1 MIRREHEDAGES
13 SFRSSLF
20 GYGRGF
26 GASYVV
32 HHLLAEGV
40 FDALDRGAAWEEIAS
55 ERRFSLEL
63 FQAVLEFLT
72 VEGLL
77 RREGCDAGAVYR
89 LSEWGRAI
97 LPARGYLSLLV
108 GGYAQVFQHLPA
120 ILRGEPVRPD
130 GSSGGLARRAIA
142 KRDAVPLTREFVTR
156 HDPACR
162 SIVDLGCGDARYLIA
177 LAGALDGIRAVGVEP
192 DPAAHE
198 AGLEAVARAGLAH
211 RIDLVRC
218 EALDYRPGEPPGFVV
233 LGFVLQE
240 IVGEAGVFRTIELL
254 REIGERFR
262 GAKLLV
268 FEVDHAI
275 EDRATMRTEMGL
287 GFYNPYFMLH
297 PLTRQKLLP
306 CRVWEQVFS
315 EAGLRVL
322 ERRAVG
328 PEVDPTGLLVGYVL
342 EASR

>member
-55 ERRFSLEL
+55 ERRFQLEL

-89 LSEWGRAI
+89 LTEWGRAI

-120 ILRGEPVRPD
+120 ILRGEPIGPD
-130 GSSGGLARRAIA
+130 RRSGGLASGPIA
-142 KRDAVPLTREFVTR
+142 KLDTVRLTRELVTR
-156 HDPACR
+156 HDPDCR
-162 SIVDLGCGDARYLIA
+162 SIVDFCCGDARYLVA
-177 LAGALDGIRAVGVEP
+177 LSSAMDGIKAVGVEP
-192 DPAAHE
+192 DRAAYE

-211 RIDLVRC
+211 RIEIVRC
-218 EALDYRPGEPPGFVV
+218 EVLDYRPSEPPGFMV
-233 LGFVLQE
+233 LNFVLQE
-240 IVGEAGVFRTIELL
+240 IVGRSGIFRTIELL
-254 REIGERFR
+254 RAVGERLQ
-262 GAKLLV
+262 GTKLLV
-268 FEVDHAI
+268 FEIDHAI
-275 EDRATMRTEMGL
+275 EDRATMRTEVGL

-297 PLTRQKLLP
+297 PLTSQKLLP
-306 CRVWEQVFS
+306 CKVWEQVFS

-328 PEVDPTGLLVGYVL
+328 PEVDPAGLLVAYVL